1 MSVGRRRG
9 SLLGTDER
17 IVMDLG
23 SHTCRAGFSG
33 DVEPRVVMNAA
44 AACGTE
50 SLWRLDWEADRE
62 HPDLVRTLTRLVRR
76 VYQEHLLVDAK
87 TYCVLLSRH
96 PLGLDA
102 VQRSLC
108 DVLLRTM
115 HVPRVSFIDTHVLAT
130 IAAGRTHALVVHVG
144 HLETCVMPVYDARPM
159 PHLLTTTPRGGRR
172 LTYALQNLLAQHNAP
187 ALCTPDVVEA
197 IQTQALVTAAA
208 DDDHADDWT
217 HTTPAGPVHVPGRL
231 RERVCELFWE
241 RGDPDEDSVPDC
253 VRRCAARLP
262 IDLRRPLLDSV
273 LLTGGV
279 CCIPGFVQRCAAELG
294 RPVLNGTATHWPPN
308 MLIWMGLS
316 LAGHV
321 GADGTDVYT

>member
-17 IVMDLG
+17 IVMNLG

-50 SLWRLDWEADRE
+50 SLWRLDWDADRE

-87 TYCVLLSRH
+87 TYRVLLSRH

-102 VQRSLC
+102 VQRALC

-144 HLETCVMPVYDARPM
+144 HLETCVMPVY
-159 PHLLTTTPRGGRR
+159 
-172 LTYALQNLLAQHNAP
+172 
-187 ALCTPDVVEA
+187 
-197 IQTQALVTAAA
+197 
-208 DDDHADDWT
+208 
-217 HTTPAGPVHVPGRL
+217 
-231 RERVCELFWE
+231 
-241 RGDPDEDSVPDC
+241 
-253 VRRCAARLP
+253 
-262 IDLRRPLLDSV
+262 
-273 LLTGGV
+273 
-279 CCIPGFVQRCAAELG
+279 
-294 RPVLNGTATHWPPN
+294 
-308 MLIWMGLS
+308 LS
-316 LAGHV
+316 LIHI
-321 GADGTDVYT
+321 